1 MTRIR
6 VAAAVLNQTP
16 LDWAGNQ
23 QRILDA
29 IAAARAEG
37 VRLLCLPELCVT
49 GYGCEDQF
57 HSAGLQQEALR
68 ILRAVV
74 PKTKEMIV
82 CLGLPLLHR
91 SALFDVAC
99 MAVDGRIAGFVAKRY
114 LAGEG
119 LHYEPR
125 WFKPWPVHFR
135 DTILLDGQEYPIG
148 DLVFDCGG
156 VKIGFEI
163 CEEAWVAKRP
173 GGDLSLQGIDV
184 ILNPSASHFAFGKY
198 ETRKRFVIEGSRAFS
213 VNYIYANL
221 LGNEAGRIIYDG
233 GVLVAAMGRLL
244 AAGPR
249 FSYQPMHLTTA
260 VIDVQATRMN
270 RARTGS
276 FQPDLTHQPHN
287 EIVCPFTYPN
297 IEPEIANARPEPWEL
312 SSHLKEEE
320 FLRAVALALFDYL
333 RKSRS
338 SGFVV
343 SLSGGADSSAVSCL
357 VALMVELAA
366 ADLGPEGLR
375 RALGYIPSAQPG
387 VAAGA
392 NDRGP
397 VSPCGHAGAN
407 GCDPVSPGGHAGDW
421 QDTGRAGGTRQDT
434 GRASDTR
441 QGTPD
446 AAAWVGRLLHCVYQ
460 ATRNSSRTTR
470 DAAASVAGA
479 IGAAMSCL
487 EIDELVDRY
496 MTGIEGVLGRKLAW
510 GTDDLAMQNI
520 QARVRAPSVW
530 LLANVKN
537 ALLLST
543 SNRSEAAVGY
553 ATMDGDTAGGLSPI
567 AGIDKAFL
575 RRWLRWLQVHG
586 PVGLHPIPA
595 LAVVNDLPPT
605 AELRPLSTRQTDEDD
620 LMPYEVLDAIERS
633 AIRDKQTPVEIFRLM
648 RAQFSQYRVA
658 QLHLWVGRF
667 FKLWCRN
674 QWKRER
680 YAPSFHVDDENL
692 DPKTWCRFPILS
704 GGFDRE
710 LEELRAYVES
720 LGKDEG

>member
-6 VAAAVLNQTP
+6 VGAAVLNQTP

-23 QRILDA
+23 QRVLDA
-29 IAAARAEG
+29 VQAARREG
-37 VRLLCLPELCVT
+37 VRLLCLPELCLT

-57 HSAGLQQEALR
+57 HSAGLQEEALR
-68 ILRAVV
+68 VLRAVV
-74 PKTKEMIV
+74 PETREMIV

-125 WFKPWPVHFR
+125 WFKPWPLDFR

-148 DLVFDCGG
+148 DLVFNCGG

-213 VNYIYANL
+213 VNYLYANL

-233 GVLVAAMGRLL
+233 GVLVAAMGKLL

-249 FSYQPMHLTTA
+249 FSYQPMRLTTA

-287 EIVCPFTYPN
+287 EVFCPFSYPN
-297 IEPEIANARPEPWEL
+297 LEPEIVAVRPEPWEL
-312 SSHLKEEE
+312 SPHLKEEE
-320 FLRAVALALFDYL
+320 FLRVIALALFDYL

-338 SGFVV
+338 WGFVV

-366 ADLGPEGLR
+366 AELGLDGLG
-375 RALGYIPSAQPG
+375 RALAYIPWSQAG

-392 NDRGP
+392 NADNAVNSGNDDG
-397 VSPCGHAGAN
+397 S
-407 GCDPVSPGGHAGDW
+407 PVSPGGHAGNGHG
-421 QDTGRAGGTRQDT
+421 TGAASHAG
-434 GRASDTR
+434 
-441 QGTPD
+441 D
-446 AAAWVGRLLHCVYQ
+446 ARWWVARLLHCVYQ
-460 ATRNSSRTTR
+460 ATRNSSQTTR
-470 DAAASVAGA
+470 DAAASVAHA
-479 IGAAMSCL
+479 IGAAISCL

-496 MTGIEGVLGRKLAW
+496 VTGIEGVLGRKLAW

-530 LLANVKN
+530 LLANVNN

-553 ATMDGDTAGGLSPI
+553 ATMDGDTAGGLCPI

-575 RRWLRWLQVHG
+575 RRWLRWLEIYG

-605 AELRPLSTRQTDEDD
+605 AELRPLATRQTDEDD
-620 LMPYEVLDAIERS
+620 LMPYEILDAIERS
-633 AIRDKQTPVEIFRLM
+633 AIRDKQTPLEIFRLV
-648 RAQFSQYRVA
+648 RAQFSQYSVA
-658 QLHLWVGRF
+658 QLQLWVGRF
-667 FKLWCRN
+667 FRLWCRN

-710 LEELRAYVES
+710 LQELRVYVEA
-720 LGKDEG
+720 LEKT

>member
-6 VAAAVLNQTP
+6 VGAAVLNQTP
-16 LDWAGNQ
+16 LDWPGNQ
-23 QRILDA
+23 ERILDA
-29 IAAARAEG
+29 LQTARAEG
-37 VRLLCLPELCVT
+37 VRLLCLPELCLT

-57 HSAGLQQEALR
+57 HSAGLQEEALR
-68 ILRAVV
+68 VLRAVV
-74 PKTKEMIV
+74 PKTNDMIV

-125 WFKPWPVHFR
+125 WFKPWPVDFR

-173 GGDLSLQGIDV
+173 GGDMSLQGIDV

-213 VNYIYANL
+213 VSYLYANL

-233 GVLVAAMGRLL
+233 GALVAAMGKLL

-249 FSYQPMHLTTA
+249 FSYQPVRLTTA

-287 EIVCPFTYPN
+287 EILCPFTYPD
-297 IEPEIANARPEPWEL
+297 IEPEIAAARPDLWEL
-312 SSHLKEEE
+312 SPHLKEEE
-320 FLRAVALALFDYL
+320 FLRAIALALFDYL

-338 SGFVV
+338 WGFVV

-375 RALGYIPSAQPG
+375 RALAYIPPVPAG

-392 NDRGP
+392 NDG
-397 VSPCGHAGAN
+397 SS
-407 GCDPVSPGGHAGDW
+407 VSPGGHAGEPTRPG
-421 QDTGRAGGTRQDT
+421 DTA
-434 GRASDTR
+434 
-441 QGTPD
+441 P
-446 AAAWVGRLLHCVYQ
+446 WVRRLLHCVYQ

-470 DAAASVAGA
+470 DAAAAVAGA

-487 EIDELVDRY
+487 EIDDLVDRY
-496 MTGIEGVLGRKLAW
+496 VAGIEGVLGRKLAW

-530 LLANVKN
+530 LLANVNN

-586 PVGLHPIPA
+586 PVCLHPIPA
-595 LAVVNDLPPT
+595 LAAVNDLPPT
-605 AELRPLSTRQTDEDD
+605 AELRPLETRQTDEDD

-633 AIRDKQTPVEIFRLM
+633 AIRDKQTPLEIFRLM
-648 RAQFSQYRVA
+648 RAQFSQYSVA

-667 FKLWCRN
+667 FTLWCRN

-704 GGFDRE
+704 GGFQRE
-710 LEELRAYVES
+710 LEELRVYVES
-720 LGKDEG
+720 LEK